1 MLSLPLHSAAL
12 CNSIS
17 ASYYFHIIPKP
28 GRFPAGLHANRCS
41 MVMSS
46 YNNGMSNIK
55 SFSSFYTSACHMP
68 INKLLVMSLNNSWED
83 MIYFFPKLLLRWKM
97 GDSNVSFHMRTIWRW
112 VKHLGGPTNVLP
124 IVSKIGRGKTKNR
137 DLFMYG
143 TESKHKQVSKKM
155 IKIMEMRKGW
165 EASE

>member
-17 ASYYFHIIPKP
+17 ASCYFHIIPKP

-83 MIYFFPKLLLRWKM
+83 MIYFFPKLLLR
-97 GDSNVSFHMRTIWRW
+97 
-112 VKHLGGPTNVLP
+112 
-124 IVSKIGRGKTKNR
+124 
-137 DLFMYG
+137 
-143 TESKHKQVSKKM
+143 
-155 IKIMEMRKGW
+155 
-165 EASE
+165 